1 MSVIG
6 EASRSHK
13 LATVGVI
20 EQDRYEVGM
29 SEGLSMAKSRD
40 ILRVSTVFVRLQRQ
54 IRFGRCHPSDMRLDQ
69 WQIPTLHAV
78 IASRSTLY
86 SNVHNVS
93 GGRQG
98 AQEIEPFKA
107 ISAIRSVR
115 LLGDELD

>member
-1 MSVIG
+1 MKG
-6 EASRSHK
+6 
-13 LATVGVI
+13 
-20 EQDRYEVGM
+20 
-29 SEGLSMAKSRD
+29 
-40 ILRVSTVFVRLQRQ
+40 
-54 IRFGRCHPSDMRLDQ
+54 CHHRLDQ